1 MVQVD
6 GTVIGIVSENTQ
18 YIDMWAADT
27 REIMLDEAFLDAFAG
42 LATEDITELFKRIY
56 EAGAPEWR
64 RALNPNQCRGNCV
77 TNLDIMMLVRKLGGD
92 PAQARA
98 WREFLYCPV

>member
-98 WREFLYCPV
+98 